1 MNELI
6 KGNNYVFIV
15 FSSLLFIS
23 IVVELVLAF
32 MEKERL
38 RKIFKIFPL
47 LFLSIVAI
55 YLVPEYP
62 LLYVA
67 SLLGCLGDLL
77 IIFEKRKIFFYLGG
91 ISFFVGHILYLLLM
105 LDLSDVT
112 YNWYHYLIII
122 ISLVGLFFVLFA
134 ITKNQL
140 GLIEKIA
147 ASFYFGILIL
157 LLVNAAFITF
167 KYNEPRTSLILVGYI
182 LFIISDII
190 LVIKD
195 FIKEFKRDD
204 FYVMSTYIFAEISI
218 VIGFLIT
225 ILK

>member
-6 KGNNYVFIV
+6 KGNKYVFIV

>member
-204 FYVMSTYIFAEISI
+204 FYVMSTYIFAALSI

>member
-157 LLVNAAFITF
+157 
-167 KYNEPRTSLILVGYI
+167 
-182 LFIISDII
+182 IS
-190 LVIKD
+190 
-195 FIKEFKRDD
+195 
-204 FYVMSTYIFAEISI
+204 
-218 VIGFLIT
+218 
-225 ILK
+225 

>member
-167 KYNEPRTSLILVGYI
+167 KYNEPHTSLILVGYI

>member
-122 ISLVGLFFVLFA
+122 ISLIGLFFVLFA

-218 VIGFLIT
+218 VIGFLIP

>member
-122 ISLVGLFFVLFA
+122 ISLIGLFFVLFA

-204 FYVMSTYIFAEISI
+204 FYVMSTYIFAELSI

>member
-122 ISLVGLFFVLFA
+122 ISLIGLFFVLFA

-167 KYNEPRTSLILVGYI
+167 KYNEPHTSLILVGYI

>member
-204 FYVMSTYIFAEISI
+204 FYVMSTYIFAELSI

>member
-122 ISLVGLFFVLFA
+122 ISLIGLFFVLFA

>member
-112 YNWYHYLIII
+112 YNWYH
-122 ISLVGLFFVLFA
+122 
-134 ITKNQL
+134 
-140 GLIEKIA
+140 
-147 ASFYFGILIL
+147 
-157 LLVNAAFITF
+157 
-167 KYNEPRTSLILVGYI
+167 
-182 LFIISDII
+182 
-190 LVIKD
+190 
-195 FIKEFKRDD
+195 
-204 FYVMSTYIFAEISI
+204 
-218 VIGFLIT
+218 
-225 ILK
+225 